1 MNSTQGWSLLELM
14 MVLAII
20 AILSL
25 AGTPGFNKQIKNSQ
39 SEKAARLILHS
50 LKLAQQQAAIKQ
62 KTITVCPTINQ
73 QCSQTGAQEL
83 GIFFDDNENQL
94 IDNDEQVLAFSSV
107 ASKPSH
113 IRIKASFGRPYIR
126 FSSTAN
132 AMESGS
138 IFYCPEREDL
148 FGQVITVNLAGRAYL
163 IEDRAIMES
172 RIDCP

>member
-14 MVLAII
+14 IVLSII

-25 AGTPGFNKQIKNSQ
+25 AGTPGFSNHVKRSQ

-62 KTITVCPTINQ
+62 KTITICPSINQ
-73 QCSQTGAQEL
+73 QCSKKDAQHL
-83 GIFFDDNENQL
+83 GIFFDDNENHQ
-94 IDNDEQVLAFSSV
+94 IDDNEQVVAFNKV
-107 ASKPSH
+107 THDASH
-113 IRIKASFGRPYIR
+113 LFIKASFGRPYIR
-126 FSSTAN
+126 FKPSAH

-138 IFYCPEREDL
+138 IFYCPEREDI

-163 IEDRAIMES
+163 IEDKSIMENK
-172 RIDCP
+172 IDCP

>member
-25 AGTPGFNKQIKNSQ
+25 AGTPSFSKHIKHSQ

-50 LKLAQQQAAIKQ
+50 LKLAQQQATIKR

-73 QCSQTGAQEL
+73 QCSRTGAQEL

-94 IDNDEQVLAFSSV
+94 IDDNEQVLAFSSV
-107 ASKPSH
+107 ASKPDH

-126 FSSTAN
+126 FSASAN

-163 IEDRAIMES
+163 IEDRVVMES